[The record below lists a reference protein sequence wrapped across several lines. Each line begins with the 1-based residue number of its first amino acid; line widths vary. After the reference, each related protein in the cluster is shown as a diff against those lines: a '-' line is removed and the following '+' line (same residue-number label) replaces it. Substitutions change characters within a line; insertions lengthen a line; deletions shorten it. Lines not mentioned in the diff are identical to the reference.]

1 MDRQIGHRKD
11 IVSGLTKCRGR
22 AAVTG
27 RESIK
32 SIQTLCRRLAVFK
45 PRKIHQF
52 GAETTAAPVLGQ
64 CQCVINHWAIVVQ
77 HPFTIQEQ
85 QLRITDIAAVGFP
98 PQSRYDIN
106 FFRAS
111 LMDQLQQAFKD
122 QFAAVME

>member
-45 PRKIHQF
+45 P
-52 GAETTAAPVLGQ
+52 
-64 CQCVINHWAIVVQ
+64 
-77 HPFTIQEQ
+77 
-85 QLRITDIAAVGFP
+85 
-98 PQSRYDIN
+98 
-106 FFRAS
+106 
-111 LMDQLQQAFKD
+111 
-122 QFAAVME
+122 